1 MAMFKWSGFYINPA
15 DVSAILTGTD
25 PKQGNAHYMVVC
37 LRNGKEFRTNYE
49 RAAARDVDAE
59 RLAFQVNR
67 LQAEPVTRYELEDL
81 LDKVKGALRRDIKAL
96 RDGIMKEARHD

>member
-49 RAAARDVDAE
+49 RAAARDVDAD
-59 RLAFQVNR
+59 RLASLVSR
-67 LQAEPVTRYELEDL
+67 LQPDPVSRNELEDL
-81 LDKVKGALRRDIKAL
+81 LDKVKGAIRRDIKAL
-96 RDGIMKEARHD
+96 RDEIVKGPGV